1 MAIKILNMAQV
12 KKLSH
17 TKGGKSSVYAI
28 DTTCRLYLVCF
39 ATSKIYKYRKK
50 DRGYISIADY
60 NLISLAEARDK
71 AKELYK
77 NDELGIMVKT
87 AQTDKTV
94 KEIFYEWLDIKIP
107 PILDKTSKDY
117 PKNYDKRRKA
127 VNQVSK
133 WLLKPLGN
141 KLINELNKKDIVEN
155 SKGMSLTTA
164 KKVMATIRDLLKFA
178 RAKGF
183 IQSYAF
189 MLEIIEDINE
199 LYPKLAVT
207 HRKAVIDKTR
217 LKEIIEL
224 VKNSDIKPVIKNLF
238 MLNLLM
244 AQRPHQIRELSWDR
258 VDLANGFIYFDE
270 KDNKTGIK
278 ARIPLSRQ
286 AKDIL
291 EIQNQNRVGGS
302 DLVFNSEIYSP
313 ISRWALSEG
322 TLMLAIKKLGINDLH
337 AHGFRSILS
346 TFAIR
351 ETETLNGEK
360 RAKFE
365 KRIIDEVLLHTR
377 GSDVDKAY
385 FRDFNSDEHFRLLQ
399 WWADFIEGL

>member
-1 MAIKILNMAQV
+1 MAKILTATQV
-12 KKLSH
+12 KKLTH
-17 TKGGKSSVYAI
+17 TSNAKNTAFCI
-28 DTTCRLYLVCF
+28 DSTCRLYLICSK
-39 ATSKIYKYRKK
+39 TSKIYKYRKK
-50 DRGYISIADY
+50 DRGYISIADH
-60 NLISLAEARDK
+60 NLLSLAEARDK

-77 NDELGIMVKT
+77 NDELGLMLKSADT
-87 AQTDKTV
+87 SKTV
-94 KEIFYEWLDIKIP
+94 KEVFYEWLDVKIP
-107 PILDKTSKDY
+107 PICDKTDKEY

-133 WLLKPLGN
+133 WFLKPLGN
-141 KLINELNKKDIVEN
+141 KLISDLNKKDVVDN

-178 RAKGF
+178 RARGLV
-183 IQSYAF
+183 QSYAF

-207 HRKAVIDKTR
+207 HRKAVIDKVR
-217 LKEIIEL
+217 LKEIINL
-224 VKNSDIKPVIKNLF
+224 FKNSDVKPVIKNLF
-238 MLNLLM
+238 FFNLLT

-258 VDLANGFIYFDE
+258 VDLKSGFIYFDE
-270 KDNKTGIK
+270 KDNKTAIK
-278 ARIPLSRQ
+278 ARIPLSNQ
-286 AKDIL
+286 AKSIL
-291 EIQNQNRVGGS
+291 EIQNQNRIGGS
-302 DLVFNSEIYSP
+302 DLVFSSEIYSP

-322 TLMLAIKKLGINDLH
+322 TLMLSIKKLGIHDLH

-351 ETETLNGEK
+351 ETEVINGEK
-360 RAKFE
+360 RAKFD

-385 FRDFNSDEHFRLLQ
+385 FRDFNSDEHLRLLQ
-399 WWADFIEGL
+399 WWADFLDEL